1 MRNMRNIIAITLL
14 FLSTQVNAQSE
25 IYLDELD
32 DYQTAI
38 VSSETGKTLFVETID
53 DDKQIL
59 GYGTDFFV
67 VYRKST
73 NKIYVKSTDGK
84 IISGMTIPKNCYLE
98 VINFEGMTEYE
109 MYDVKESKEAFFVV
123 NIETGEKSKYNKHCV
138 FIGKLVIFN

>member
-1 MRNMRNIIAITLL
+1 MRNIIAITLL
-14 FLSTQVNAQSE
+14 FLSTQVSAQSE

-84 IISGMTIPKNCYLE
+84 IISGMTISKNCYLE

>member
-1 MRNMRNIIAITLL
+1 MRNIITITLL
-14 FLSTQVNAQSE
+14 FLSTLVSAQSE

-59 GYGTDFFV
+59 GYGADFFV

-84 IISGMTIPKNCYLE
+84 IISGMAIPKNCYLE

-109 MYDVKESKEAFFVV
+109 MYDAKESKEAFFVV

-138 FIGKLVIFN
+138 FIGKIVSFE